1 MLRAVLGILL
11 MLKLVATIETLYRPE
26 QEITLIV
33 HDLDSR
39 KTHLR
44 FAYSYIPLC
53 PIKRQYDLLTQQLPY
68 NVHTTR
74 HTDKNNGIS
83 YLQTSMYCTPF
94 RIRLLT
100 VAKHACSL
108 QKHQS
113 LIRKTSEL
121 RLGLSDWL
129 ATRQNL
135 LPNQQPD
142 RAGFLLS
149 KSQR

>member
-94 RIRLLT
+94 RIRR
-100 VAKHACSL
+100 VA
-108 QKHQS
+108 
-113 LIRKTSEL
+113 
-121 RLGLSDWL
+121 
-129 ATRQNL
+129 
-135 LPNQQPD
+135 LPMD
-142 RAGFLLS
+142 D
-149 KSQR
+149 KS